1 MKNRKQKII
10 LIIIIII
17 SIIAVIFYKTY
28 NKEHINV
35 EKTSAKY
42 TMTSQKLIDDFLMDE
57 DEANKKYVNQIIQVT
72 GTISEID
79 KVSITIKDVNS
90 ESTVQCNFSDK
101 INNTNLKQGQKI
113 TIKGLCTGYLLDVVL
128 IECVLIK

>member
-57 DEANKKYVNQIIQVT
+57 EEANKKYVNQIIQVT